1 MATVWP
7 SIVKQGELSMKVKWE
22 YKTVKL
28 GAGGL
33 IGGKIDESKLE
44 CSMNDLGYE
53 GWELV
58 VIFDTNQGDGQTR
71 DACIVFKRSRSS

>member
-1 MATVWP
+1 
-7 SIVKQGELSMKVKWE
+7 MKVKWD

-33 IGGKIDESKLE
+33 IGGKIDEDKLE
-44 CSMNDLGYE
+44 TFMNDLGSD

-58 VIFDTNQGDGQTR
+58 SIFGTNQSGGQTR
-71 DACIVFKRSRSS
+71 DVFMVFKRSRSSL

>member
-1 MATVWP
+1 
-7 SIVKQGELSMKVKWE
+7 MKAKWE

-44 CSMNDLGYE
+44 SFMNDLGRE

-58 VIFDTNQGDGQTR
+58 EIFDTNQSGGQTR
-71 DACIVFKRSRSS
+71 DVFVVFKRSLSS

>member
-1 MATVWP
+1 
-7 SIVKQGELSMKVKWE
+7 MKPRWE

-33 IGGKIDESKLE
+33 LGGKIDETKLE
-44 CSMNDLGYE
+44 CFMNDLGYE

-58 VIFDTNQGDGQTR
+58 EIFDTNQGGGQTR
-71 DACIVFKRSRSS
+71 DVFVVFKRSRSS

>member
-1 MATVWP
+1 
-7 SIVKQGELSMKVKWE
+7 MKVKWE

-44 CSMNDLGYE
+44 SFMNDLGRE

-58 VIFDTNQGDGQTR
+58 AIFDTNQSGGQTR
-71 DACIVFKRSRSS
+71 DVFVVFKRSLSS